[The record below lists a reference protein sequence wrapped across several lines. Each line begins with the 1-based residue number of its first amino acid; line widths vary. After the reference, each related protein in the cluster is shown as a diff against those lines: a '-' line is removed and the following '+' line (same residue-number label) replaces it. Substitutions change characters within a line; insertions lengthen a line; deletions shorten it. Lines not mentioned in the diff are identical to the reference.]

1 MVVYSLHTDQ
11 KDHGASRAHAD
22 QVRPR
27 GTPDLAA
34 GNHNLVQDI
43 MSQQIKALYL
53 LNPSIT
59 FLNHGSFG
67 ACPRPVFEAYQAW
80 QFILEHQPVEFLGRR
95 ANELLARARQA
106 LARFLNARADDLVY
120 FPNPTTAINMVARNL
135 AIGPGD
141 EILTTNHEYGAMDR
155 TWDYICRQRGARYI
169 RRAIRLPIR
178 DQAAFVEEFWAGVT
192 PETRAIFISH
202 ITSPTALIFPVEAIC
217 RKARQAGIL
226 TIVDGAHAPGQI
238 ALDLQVLG
246 ADIYTG
252 ACHKWLMAP
261 KGAAFLYVRPEL
273 QHWMDPLVVSWGYES
288 EHPSGSQF
296 IDYHEWQ
303 GTRDLAAFLSVPA
316 AIEFQETYQWPLVRA
331 ACHNLASQTRQQ
343 LNQLTGFDALSPDSP
358 EWFAQMFSAWLP
370 EDIDVVSLK
379 NQLYDEYG
387 IEVPILAWNRKKL
400 IRVSIQGYNTK
411 ADCEALLQALSQLLP
426 HPEKI

>member
-1 MVVYSLHTDQ
+1 MSPEI
-11 KDHGASRAHAD
+11 KD
-22 QVRPR
+22 
-27 GTPDLAA
+27 LF
-34 GNHNLVQDI
+34 
-43 MSQQIKALYL
+43 L
-53 LNPSIT
+53 LNPRIT

-95 ANELLARARQA
+95 AHELLAGSRQV
-106 LARFLNARADDLVY
+106 LADFLNVRADDLVY

-169 RRAIRLPIR
+169 HQPIHLPIQ
-178 DQAAFVEEFWAGVT
+178 DQETFVEQFWAGVT
-192 PETRAIFISH
+192 KKTQAIFISH
-202 ITSPTALIFPVEAIC
+202 ITSPTAIIFPVEAIC

-238 ALDLQVLG
+238 HLDLQALG

-261 KGAAFLYVRPEL
+261 KGAAFLYARRGI

-288 EHPSGSQF
+288 EQPSNSQF

-316 AIEFQETYQWPLVRA
+316 AIEFQQTYHWPLMRTN
-331 ACHNLASQTRQQ
+331 CHSLASQTRQE
-343 LNQLTGFDALSPDSP
+343 LNTLTGFEALAPDSP
-358 EWFAQMFSAWLP
+358 EWFAQMFSARLP
-370 EDIDVVSLK
+370 DEIDVMSLK
-379 NQLYDEYG
+379 NQLYDKFG
-387 IEVPILAWNRKKL
+387 IEVPILTWNRMKL
-400 IRVSIQGYNTK
+400 IRVSIQGYNTSVD
-411 ADCEALLQALSQLLP
+411 AQALLDALAQLIP
-426 HPEKI
+426 QPEKFKTT

>member
-1 MVVYSLHTDQ
+1 MK
-11 KDHGASRAHAD
+11 KDTMF
-22 QVRPR
+22 PEIK
-27 GTPDLAA
+27 DLF
-34 GNHNLVQDI
+34 
-43 MSQQIKALYL
+43 L
-53 LNPSIT
+53 LNPRIN

-80 QFILEHQPVEFLGRR
+80 QFILEHQPVDFLGRR
-95 ANELLARARQA
+95 AVELLASARQT
-106 LARFLNARADDLVY
+106 LANYLNVSADDLVY
-120 FPNPTTAINMVARNL
+120 FSNPTTAINMVARNL

-169 RRAIRLPIR
+169 HQPIHIPIR
-178 DQAAFVEEFWAGVT
+178 DQGSFVEEFWSGVT
-192 PETRAIFISH
+192 QKTRAIFISH

-238 ALDLQVLG
+238 PLDLLAVG

-252 ACHKWLMAP
+252 ACHKWLLAP
-261 KGAAFLYVRPEL
+261 KGAAFLYARREI
-273 QHWMDPLVVSWGYES
+273 QHWMDPLVISWGYDS
-288 EHPSGSQF
+288 EHPSSSQF

-316 AIEFQETYQWPLVRA
+316 AIEFQQEYQWPLVRT
-331 ACHNLASQTRQQ
+331 ACHNLAGQTRQR
-343 LNQLTGFDALSPDSP
+343 LNRLTGFEALSPDTP
-358 EWFAQMFSAWLP
+358 EWFAQMFSARLP
-370 EDIDVVSLK
+370 DDLDGGALK

-387 IEVPILAWNRKKL
+387 IEVPILAWNRMRL
-400 IRVSIQGYNTK
+400 IRVSIQGYNTN
-411 ADCEALLQALSQLLP
+411 ADTDNLLDALEQLLP
-426 HPEKI
+426 HPEKWALLSRTG